1 MTEEIIKSIT
11 NVEAEAELIKAEAHE
26 KAAAILSG
34 AENEVAQKEQ
44 ASVENCKKY
53 REEAWKKA
61 LAEADSAYE
70 KTLNEKANE
79 ARAYCEEALQSAEPY
94 IGNIVGRIIR
104 GNR

>member
-11 NVEAEAELIKAEAHE
+11 NVEAEAEQIKAEALA
-26 KAAAILSG
+26 KAAAILSD

-53 REEAWKKA
+53 REEAWGKA
-61 LAEADSAYE
+61 LAEADSAYK

-79 ARAYCEEALQSAEPY
+79 AKAYCEEVYLQ
-94 IGNIVGRIIR
+94 IIVCKTA
-104 GNR
+104 